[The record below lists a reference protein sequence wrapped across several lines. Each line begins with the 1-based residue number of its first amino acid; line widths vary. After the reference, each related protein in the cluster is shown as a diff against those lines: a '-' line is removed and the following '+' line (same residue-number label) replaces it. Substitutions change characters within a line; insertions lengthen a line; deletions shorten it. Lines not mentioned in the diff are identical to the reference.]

1 MRVETSKVYKLQII
15 CLSSLMKY
23 KIVNDKCVTSNLYQF
38 INILVDRALCKRIT
52 NATNS
57 QNLLEQHNGCNIEGI
72 VRRSFINY

>member
-38 INILVDRALCKRIT
+38 INILVDRAL
-52 NATNS
+52 
-57 QNLLEQHNGCNIEGI
+57 
-72 VRRSFINY
+72 